1 MYKIFGTDILRKNS
15 IYITDLHKFLDVIF
29 IQILFYIHIIPN
41 ITNRVLILYF
51 VIVFFSLYFLMSVS
65 GLYKSFR
72 VKMIRSLGLKIF
84 STWLNI
90 VAFMSLLSFLG
101 KINLNLNSDLLT
113 LWFFEIFLYL
123 IFSHLILRLILRSIR
138 KKGNNTRSLLF
149 VGDAFEYKNFV
160 NELNNNEWYGYRIH
174 AWFYKSLKEIEKTD
188 LELPPVHGIFEDLE
202 HWLSNNKVDKIIF
215 SSNGLSRK
223 KIQKFKSIFGNTSI
237 SVSCIPS
244 WAELNMRLNIDY
256 LGNMVMI
263 EMWGSEDDFLIILYK
278 RIFDIILSSLII
290 ILTAPA
296 LILISIVIKITSKG
310 PIIFLQNRYGLDSK
324 KFKIYK
330 FRTMYTLESGELK
343 DLKHAQ
349 INDERVTPIG
359 KILRKWSLDELP
371 QLFNVLLG
379 TMSLVGPRPHAVSH
393 NEKYR
398 KLITGYMQRHSFKPG
413 MTGLAQIN
421 DLRGGIENII
431 DMEKRIEADL
441 LYQSKWDIFLD
452 LSILIN
458 TILKFKSKK
467 AY

>member
-1 MYKIFGTDILRKNS
+1 
-15 IYITDLHKFLDVIF
+15 
-29 IQILFYIHIIPN
+29 
-41 ITNRVLILYF
+41 
-51 VIVFFSLYFLMSVS
+51 
-65 GLYKSFR
+65 
-72 VKMIRSLGLKIF
+72 
-84 STWLNI
+84 
-90 VAFMSLLSFLG
+90 
-101 KINLNLNSDLLT
+101 
-113 LWFFEIFLYL
+113 
-123 IFSHLILRLILRSIR
+123 
-138 KKGNNTRSLLF
+138 
-149 VGDAFEYKNFV
+149 
-160 NELNNNEWYGYRIH
+160 
-174 AWFYKSLKEIEKTD
+174 
-188 LELPPVHGIFEDLE
+188 
-202 HWLSNNKVDKIIF
+202 
-215 SSNGLSRK
+215 
-223 KIQKFKSIFGNTSI
+223 
-237 SVSCIPS
+237 
-244 WAELNMRLNIDY
+244 
-256 LGNMVMI
+256 MI

-324 KFKIYK
+324 KFKIFK